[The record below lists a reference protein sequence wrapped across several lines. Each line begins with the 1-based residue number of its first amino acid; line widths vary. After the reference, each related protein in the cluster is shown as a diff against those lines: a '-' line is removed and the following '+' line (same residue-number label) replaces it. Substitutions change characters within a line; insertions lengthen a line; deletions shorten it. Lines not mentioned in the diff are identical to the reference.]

1 MEQELYSKHFDI
13 LNILRNQ
20 IDTTSYLKATLSTD
34 ERALL
39 NYNQSRILTLK
50 DERIPDLVLTQNLEN
65 ELVMHVSGEI

>member
-1 MEQELYSKHFDI
+1 MEQELSKQFDI

-20 IDTTSYLKATLSTD
+20 IDTTSYLKATLSTG

-65 ELVMHVSGEI
+65 